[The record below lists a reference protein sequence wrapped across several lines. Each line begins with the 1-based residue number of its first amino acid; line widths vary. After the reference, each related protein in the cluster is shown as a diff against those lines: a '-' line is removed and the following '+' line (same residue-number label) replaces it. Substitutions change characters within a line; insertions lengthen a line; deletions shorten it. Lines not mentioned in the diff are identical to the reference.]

1 MRWQLVG
8 VHGLLITIRAAS
20 RERLP
25 RKKGLSGIA
34 FFVNLLIFK
43 RNAADAVEGKCV
55 VLGAISETIMSKRA
69 LITGITGQDGSYL
82 AELLLD
88 KGYEVFGLVRRSSSV
103 SRSRID
109 HLTRASEGKPIHL
122 LYGDMNDGISL
133 NRIVREVEPDEVY
146 NLAGQSHVRV
156 SFEMP
161 EHTADIDAIGTL
173 RLLEAIREAKP
184 DAKFYQASSSEL
196 FGNTDISPQNEQT
209 PFRPRSPYAVS
220 KLFAY
225 WMTVNYREAYGAF
238 ALNGILFNHESPRR
252 GETFVTRKIT
262 LGAARIKLGLQQKL
276 TLGNLDA
283 RRDWG
288 FARDYMEATWLML
301 QQPEPDDYVIATG
314 ESHSVRELLEEAF
327 GYLDLDWHRYVETD
341 AKYLRPAEVNSVVGD
356 ASKARRVL
364 GWKPRTTFQELVRM
378 MVDADF
384 EAVKAEM
391 ETN

>member
-1 MRWQLVG
+1 MG
-8 VHGLLITIRAAS
+8 
-20 RERLP
+20 
-25 RKKGLSGIA
+25 
-34 FFVNLLIFK
+34 
-43 RNAADAVEGKCV
+43 
-55 VLGAISETIMSKRA
+55 KRA

-109 HLTRASEGKPIHL
+109 HLTRSPDAEPGKHLHL

-161 EHTADIDAIGTL
+161 EHTADIDAVGTL
-173 RLLEAIREAKP
+173 RLLEAIREARP
-184 DAKFYQASSSEL
+184 GARFYQASSSEL
-196 FGNTDISPQNEQT
+196 FGNTDISPQNEET

-225 WMTVNYREAYGAF
+225 WMTVNYREAYGVY

-288 FARDYMEATWLML
+288 FARDYMEAAWLML
-301 QQPEPDDYVIATG
+301 QQPRPEDYVVATG
-314 ESHSVRELLEEAF
+314 EAHSVRELLEEAF
-327 GYLDLDWHRYVETD
+327 GYLDLDWQRYVETD
-341 AKYLRPAEVNSVVGD
+341 EKYLRPAEVNSVVGD
-356 ASKARRVL
+356 ASKAWRML
-364 GWKPRTTFQELVRM
+364 GWKPQTTFQELVRM
-378 MVDADF
+378 MVDADLAIAKS
-384 EAVKAEM
+384 EI

>member
-1 MRWQLVG
+1 M
-8 VHGLLITIRAAS
+8 T
-20 RERLP
+20 
-25 RKKGLSGIA
+25 
-34 FFVNLLIFK
+34 
-43 RNAADAVEGKCV
+43 
-55 VLGAISETIMSKRA
+55 KRA

-88 KGYEVFGLVRRSSSV
+88 KDYEVFGLVRRSSSV

-109 HLTRASEGKPIHL
+109 HLTRPPDTEHGKHLHL

-161 EHTADIDAIGTL
+161 EHTADIDAVGTL
-173 RLLEAIREAKP
+173 RLLEAIREARP
-184 DAKFYQASSSEL
+184 GARFYQASSSEL

-220 KLFAY
+220 KLFGY
-225 WMTVNYREAYGAF
+225 WMTVNYREAYGTY

-288 FARDYMEATWLML
+288 YARDYMEAAWLML
-301 QQPEPDDYVIATG
+301 QQPEPDDYVVATG
-314 ESHSVRELLEEAF
+314 EAHSVRELLEEAF
-327 GYLDLDWHRYVETD
+327 GYLDLDWQHYVEMD
-341 AKYLRPAEVNSVVGD
+341 EKYLRPSEVNSVVGD
-356 ASKARRVL
+356 ASKARRML
-364 GWKPRTTFQELVRM
+364 GWKPQTTFQELVRM
-378 MVDADF
+378 MVDADLVIAKS
-384 EAVKAEM
+384 EKE
-391 ETN
+391 

>member
-1 MRWQLVG
+1 M
-8 VHGLLITIRAAS
+8 T
-20 RERLP
+20 
-25 RKKGLSGIA
+25 
-34 FFVNLLIFK
+34 
-43 RNAADAVEGKCV
+43 
-55 VLGAISETIMSKRA
+55 KRA

-109 HLTRASEGKPIHL
+109 HLTRTPDTESAKHLHL

-161 EHTADIDAIGTL
+161 EHTADIDAVGTL
-173 RLLEAIREAKP
+173 RLLEAIREARP
-184 DAKFYQASSSEL
+184 GARFYQASSSEL
-196 FGNTDISPQNEQT
+196 FGNTDISPQNEET

-220 KLFAY
+220 KLFGY
-225 WMTVNYREAYGAF
+225 WMTVNYREAYGVY

-288 FARDYMEATWLML
+288 YARDYMEAAWLML
-301 QQPEPDDYVIATG
+301 QQPEPDDYVVATG
-314 ESHSVRELLEEAF
+314 EAHSVRELLEEAF
-327 GYLDLDWHRYVETD
+327 GHLDLDWQRYVETD
-341 AKYLRPAEVNSVVGD
+341 EKYLRPSEVNSVVGD

-364 GWKPRTTFQELVRM
+364 GWKPQTTFQELVRM
-378 MVDADF
+378 MVDADLVIAKS
-384 EAVKAEM
+384 EKEIAGM
-391 ETN
+391 ERIERNDEG